1 MIDGMDKLLF
11 FCELVEEEI
20 IDDDCDPRLLDIS
33 AELIVTISGG
43 GGTSSLVSLSL
54 VLCL

>member
-20 IDDDCDPRLLDIS
+20 IDDDCDPRLLDTP
-33 AELIVTISGG
+33 ELIVTISGG

>member
-1 MIDGMDKLLF
+1 MIDGIDKLLF

-43 GGTSSLVSLSL
+43 
-54 VLCL
+54 

>member
-20 IDDDCDPRLLDIS
+20 IDDDCDARLLDTP
-33 AELIVTISGG
+33 ELIVTISGG